1 MALLLFPLV
10 LFALIT
16 LMPVKWAAG
25 FVEAGNTSYGAAAI
39 AAITAPA
46 VSLGVFK
53 LAGGG
58 FMGFVFAFMAGI
70 AVYAA
75 IFRVPGRSLIGFSIM
90 VIALQAAVL
99 FALISFG
106 VKTGQGLVLTL

>member
-1 MALLLFPLV
+1 MTILLLPLI
-10 LFALIT
+10 LFAIIT

-25 FVEAGNTSYGAAAI
+25 FVDAGNTSYGAAAI

-46 VSLGVFK
+46 VSLVVFK
-53 LAGGG
+53 LADGE

-75 IFRVPGRSLIGFSIM
+75 IFRVPGRSIIGFSVM
-90 VIALQAAVL
+90 VVALQAAVM
-99 FALISFG
+99 FGLISFG
-106 VKTGQGLVLTL
+106 VNLGQMLRH

>member
-1 MALLLFPLV
+1 MAILLLPLV

-46 VSLGVFK
+46 VSLVVFK
-53 LAGGG
+53 LSGG

-90 VIALQAAVL
+90 VVALQAAVL
-99 FALISFG
+99 FAFVSFG
-106 VKTGQGLVLTL
+106 FKTGQGLVLTL